1 MEERRSALPGALSP
15 VKPPVLVVPGWGDSG
30 PEHWQSLWEKAHP
43 DFQRVAQ
50 RDWLYPICSEW
61 VETLRAAIR
70 AAGAP
75 VVLVAHSLGCLAIA
89 HCVQA
94 TAPPDLPIRGALLV
108 APPDVERPD
117 FPPVL
122 EGFAPI
128 PRARLPFPSIVVA
141 SRNDPFSEFARAE
154 ALAAA
159 WGSRLVD
166 VGEQGHVNA
175 DAGFGPWPDGE
186 RLLDALRG

>member
-1 MEERRSALPGALSP
+1 MRPR
-15 VKPPVLVVPGWGDSG
+15 VLVIPGWGDSG
-30 PEHWQSLWEKAHP
+30 PEHWQSLWEKANP
-43 DFQRVAQ
+43 DFQRVVQ

-61 VETLRAAIR
+61 VETLATGIR
-70 AAGAP
+70 AAGGP

-89 HCVQA
+89 HGVREA
-94 TAPPDLPIRGALLV
+94 SLPDRSIRGALLV

-141 SRNDPFSEFARAE
+141 SRDDPFSELARAQ
-154 ALAAA
+154 ALATA
-159 WGSRLVD
+159 WGSRFVD
-166 VGEQGHVNA
+166 VGAHGHINA
-175 DAGFGPWPDGE
+175 DAGFGPWPLGE
-186 RLLDALRG
+186 RLLDELRG